1 MSKVRAKDGQ
11 KGSGREPTDEPADDS
26 PAPSPLDFALRVMQD
41 ETQPMALRV
50 SAAKLAASLMPK
62 PAAQDAPAGDEPDAA
77 AEEPMS
83 DLEIARR
90 IAHILMLHDNP
101 ELAEQDR
108 QMHKNRGK
116 S

>member
-11 KGSGREPTDEPADDS
+11 KGSGREQTDEPAEDER
-26 PAPSPLDFALRVMQD
+26 APSPLDFALRVMQD
-41 ETQPMALRV
+41 EAQPMALRV

-62 PAAQDAPAGDEPDAA
+62 PAAEDTAGDEPDAA